1 MKRSAY
7 MKTVGSDVLAVRIML
22 AWNALAGW
30 TFICPGP
37 EIPVD
42 GGHIHRPRW
51 VGPGG
56 ERKFYESQ
64 AARGIVF
71 P

>member
-1 MKRSAY
+1 M
-7 MKTVGSDVLAVRIML
+7 DPIAVRIML
-22 AWNALAGW
+22 WHNVLADW
-30 TFICPGP
+30 RFDCPGP
-37 EIPVD
+37 EIPRPD
-42 GGHIHRPRW
+42 GRHHHRPRW

-56 ERKFYESQ
+56 EEKFYESQ